1 MPDTAPQGLGVLA
14 KLVIA
19 VGALLI
25 VGGAIW
31 HGFTVGTMERVW
43 HNLVERPSGPMK
55 FRFIV
60 QPLMAAIVAT
70 LDGLRDARSSR
81 SPYLWRMFR
90 NPQERTALLREGLN
104 ATARVI
110 LLGIVVDLIYQT
122 LVLKT
127 FYPGEALIVALL
139 VGFVPYVILRGPV
152 ARITAIWWAHRVP
165 HV

>member
-1 MPDTAPQGLGVLA
+1 
-14 KLVIA
+14 
-19 VGALLI
+19 
-25 VGGAIW
+25 
-31 HGFTVGTMERVW
+31 
-43 HNLVERPSGPMK
+43 MK

-139 VGFVPYVILRGPV
+139 VGFVPYVILRGPA